1 MKFMKVKEKNK
12 RYQKNMGITLIALV
26 LQLLWY
32 SFITIYKIKL
42 NKDNI
47 YNVYRKHKGSIEF
60 KF

>member
-1 MKFMKVKEKNK
+1 MKVKEKNK